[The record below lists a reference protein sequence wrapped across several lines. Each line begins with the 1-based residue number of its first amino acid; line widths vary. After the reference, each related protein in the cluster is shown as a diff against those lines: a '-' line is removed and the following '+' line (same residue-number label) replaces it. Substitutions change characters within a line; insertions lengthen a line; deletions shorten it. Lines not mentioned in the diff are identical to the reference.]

1 MGLKKYVDEDIMSK
15 DELKELR
22 KKEGHH
28 NYLVILNRQKYNNN
42 LEYKEYKKE
51 KMRIYSRNKTLER
64 LKSIKELSK
73 TLD

>member
-1 MGLKKYVDEDIMSK
+1 MGLKKYVDEEIMSK
-15 DELKELR
+15 EELKELR

-28 NYLVILNRQKYNNN
+28 NYLVVLNRQKYNNN

>member
-1 MGLKKYVDEDIMSK
+1 MGLKKYVDEEIMSK
-15 DELKELR
+15 EELKELR

>member
-1 MGLKKYVDEDIMSK
+1 MGLKKYVDEEIMSK
-15 DELKELR
+15 EKLKELR

-28 NYLVILNRQKYNNN
+28 NYLVVLNRQKYNNN